1 MRDSLASSLPHIE
14 ESPIPPDR
22 RAHRR
27 THVIPVSIKCLRDPE
42 AVRLWAASVL
52 IDIGEPAVP
61 ALIETM
67 RDENEAVCTIATV
80 VLSHIGQPAAP
91 GLIAALRDEVELV
104 RIHAALALKRIDTLE
119 ATKAVGEYEKQKD

>member
-1 MRDSLASSLPHIE
+1 
-14 ESPIPPDR
+14 
-22 RAHRR
+22 
-27 THVIPVSIKCLRDPE
+27 
-42 AVRLWAASVL
+42 VL

-80 VLSHIGQPAAP
+80 VLSHIGQPVAP